1 MRTLAPMA
9 ENTTPLDDLLDGG
22 LLALDEEIAAVR
34 QDLQSRGLGSPLMAS
49 EGIRIGRPGLA
60 TQYEWI
66 LPPGRYSIRS
76 DDAVRIESER
86 GSGLGFVTS
95 FDASRPAVRVRL
107 GEWLGPHPGPATL
120 TFDPTWLL
128 EALASRLREI
138 GDDPQRFFPSTALRL
153 FGREFPVTG
162 HAQPSADVDEGLNE
176 SQREALARILG
187 SRAQLVW
194 GPPGTGKTRLLGS
207 AVAALAGTGRVL
219 VVATTNVAVDEAA
232 SRITNCLGSNAVEQ
246 NRLIRVGAEFSPTGN
261 PALSL
266 EAAVERAE
274 RREPTTLSRALL
286 ELEGTLLDGRARM
299 ETSDLMMAERQ
310 ARILARA
317 RGEADDALVQRAG
330 RLTGEL
336 VRATRRVLDEADV
349 VLTTFARLAVRDELA
364 AQRFSFVVIDEVS
377 TAPLPYVFHAACLA
391 SEAAAAF
398 GDFQQLPAVVI
409 SRGGYARRWLS
420 RDLFRE
426 TGVVTGSEMEQ
437 LPSPD
442 DRLCAML
449 VEQYR
454 MRPAIRALV
463 GDLFYG
469 GRLMDAAPI
478 VQADRDA
485 PALVLL
491 ETGHLDPVLIRVDGS
506 RENAIHLD
514 VITQLLEVLSR
525 EGVTDVGVV
534 TPYRA
539 QTRSLWRSVHG
550 RLGRAAPSNLE
561 ISTIHRF
568 QGREKSVVI
577 LDTVDAPPG
586 PSWFLNERRNPDFP
600 RLLNVALSRS
610 KDLLIVVGTS
620 EGLTRT
626 LPPDA
631 LLNRVVERITRDG
644 ETVDARRPTDAAP
657 LVRALLD
664 SVPACDSEAKGRTSP
679 EAT

>member
-1 MRTLAPMA
+1 MVETIA
-9 ENTTPLDDLLDGG
+9 PLDELLDGC
-22 LLALDEEIAAVR
+22 LLALDEEIDAVR
-34 QDLQSRGLGSPLMAS
+34 DDLQSRGLGSPLMAFD
-49 EGIRIGRPGLA
+49 GIRIGRPGLA
-60 TQYEWI
+60 TQYEWN
-66 LPPGRYSIRS
+66 LPPGRYAIRA
-76 DDAVRIESER
+76 DDAVRIECER
-86 GSGLGFVTS
+86 GSGLGFVTR
-95 FDASRPAVRVRL
+95 FDRSRPAVRVRL

-138 GDDPQRFFPSTALRL
+138 GDDPERFHPSTALRL
-153 FGREFPVTG
+153 FGREFPSPGRVEL
-162 HAQPSADVDEGLNE
+162 PADVDDGLNE

-207 AVAALAGTGRVL
+207 AVAALANSGRVL

-232 SRITNCLGSNAVEQ
+232 SRIAHRLGDLAVEQ
-246 NRLIRVGAEFSPTGN
+246 NRLIRVGAEFSPTGDRTL
-261 PALSL
+261 AL

-274 RREPTTLSRALL
+274 RSEPSRVSRALL
-286 ELEGTLLDGRARM
+286 ELEGTLLDGRSRK
-299 ETSDLMMAERQ
+299 ETAELTLVERQ

-317 RGEADDALVQRAG
+317 RGEGDDSLVQRAA
-330 RLTGEL
+330 RLTGDL
-336 VRATRRVLDEADV
+336 VRATRRVLDDAEV
-349 VLTTFARLAVRDELA
+349 VLTTFARLAARDELA
-364 AQRFSFVVIDEVS
+364 AQRFEFVVIDEAS

-391 SEAAAAF
+391 SGGAAAF
-398 GDFQQLPAVVI
+398 GDFQQLPPVVI

-426 TGVVTGSEMEQ
+426 TGVVTGSETRQ

-449 VEQYR
+449 EEQYR

-469 GRLMDAAPI
+469 GRLRDAVPI
-478 VQADRDA
+478 VEADRA
-485 PALVLL
+485 TSALVLL
-491 ETGHLDPVLIRVDGS
+491 ETGHLDPAVNRVDGS
-506 RENAIHLD
+506 RQNQIHVE
-514 VITQLLEVLSR
+514 VITQLLEVLGR
-525 EGVTDVGVV
+525 EGVSDVGVV

-539 QTRSLWRSVHG
+539 QTRSLWRAVRGS
-550 RLGRAAPSNLE
+550 LGRTAPPELE

-568 QGREKSVVI
+568 QGREKSIVV

-586 PSWFLNERRNPDFP
+586 PSWFLNEHRNPDFP

-610 KDLLIVVGTS
+610 KEMLIVVGTS
-620 EGLTRT
+620 AGLART

-631 LLNRVVERITRDG
+631 LLNRVVARITRDG
-644 ETVDARRPTDAAP
+644 QTIDARRPTDAAP
-657 LVRALLD
+657 MVREMLD
-664 SVPACDSEAKGRTSP
+664 SAPGSDTISAGQTPP